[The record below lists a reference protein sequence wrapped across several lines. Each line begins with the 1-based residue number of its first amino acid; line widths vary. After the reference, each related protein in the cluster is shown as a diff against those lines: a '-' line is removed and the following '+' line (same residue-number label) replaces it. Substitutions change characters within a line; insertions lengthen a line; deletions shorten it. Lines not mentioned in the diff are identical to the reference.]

1 MKQFCLI
8 VVWLLC
14 WGLPAAHA
22 QTDSLLNLLEQEDTA
37 TVLLPERMMLTQG
50 LLWGKKGLLRISG
63 IAPLTEAART
73 RELKARRTMLVLHQA
88 LGYATLGGM
97 VAQGIVGQRLYNNY
111 SRELRNAHEGLATGI
126 TVTYF
131 STAALS
137 LLAPP
142 PMINRKKDRNSTTQ
156 WHKRLAFLH
165 MAGMIA
171 TLALAEK
178 ASLPE
183 YKPYHRAAAFT
194 AFGGLAVSMV
204 IMKF

>member
-1 MKQFCLI
+1 
-8 VVWLLC
+8 
-14 WGLPAAHA
+14 
-22 QTDSLLNLLEQEDTA
+22 
-37 TVLLPERMMLTQG
+37 MMLTQG
-50 LLWGKKGLLRISG
+50 LLWGNKGLMRITG
-63 IAPLTEAART
+63 IAPLTEVTRT

-88 LGYATLGGM
+88 LGYVTLGGM
-97 VAQGIVGQRLYNNY
+97 VAQGIIGQRLYNSY
-111 SRELRNAHEGLATGI
+111 STELRNSHEMLGNGI

-137 LLAPP
+137 LFAPP

-171 TLALAEK
+171 TIALSDK
-178 ASLPE
+178 AALPE

-194 AFGGLAVSMV
+194 AFGGLAISMV

>member
-1 MKQFCLI
+1 MRRLFLI
-8 VVWLLC
+8 CCCFFYLSLSKVY
-14 WGLPAAHA
+14 A
-22 QTDSLLNLLEQEDTA
+22 QTDSLLNLLAEDT
-37 TVLLPERMMLTQG
+37 VVSLLPERMMATQS
-50 LLWGKKGLLRISG
+50 LLWGNKGLMRITG

-88 LGYATLGGM
+88 LGYITLGGM
-97 VAQGIVGQRLYNNY
+97 VAQGVIGQRLYNNFD
-111 SRELRNAHEGLATGI
+111 SNLRNTHRMLGNGI

-137 LLAPP
+137 LFSPP

-156 WHKRLAFLH
+156 WHKRLAFVH

-171 TLALAEK
+171 TLALSERA
-178 ASLPE
+178 ALPE

-194 AFGGLAVSMV
+194 AFGGLAASM
-204 IMKF
+204 IILKF